1 MNLIGPLQ
9 QRVTRLIF
17 FVAGFGT
24 SAWAPLVPY
33 AKQRLNLSEHHL
45 GLLLLC
51 LGVGSLIA
59 MPLTGVLSA
68 RFGCRPVILI
78 SSTLLCLALPGLAL
92 AATPWQLA
100 LILFVFGGAVGTLD
114 VAMNIQAV
122 MVEKAGGGSMMS
134 GFHAHYSVG
143 GFVGAGSMALMLW
156 LDLAPAWSCVLV
168 SLVVA
173 AILFATHAHH
183 LREPEA
189 TERDAPLFV
198 LPHGAV
204 IFIGCLCFI
213 MFLAEGAMLD
223 WSALFLTAGR
233 GLAENQ
239 GGLGYAAFAVAMTVG
254 RFSGDWVVRKLGGR
268 RVLLLGG
275 LAASAGF
282 LLAVFTASPYAA
294 LLGFVLIGLGASNIV
309 PILFTAA
316 GAQTAM
322 PASLAVAAI
331 TTLGYTGILAGPALI
346 GFIAHASSLNA
357 AFIGLGCAVLLVA
370 ASARIGGPARQSA

>member
-1 MNLIGPLQ
+1 MNVIGPLQ

-33 AKQRLNLSEHHL
+33 AKERLALSEHHL

-78 SSTLLCLALPGLAL
+78 SSTILLLALPGLAL
-92 AATPWQLA
+92 AASPWQLA
-100 LILFVFGGAVGTLD
+100 VILFIFGGAVGTLD

-143 GFVGAGSMALMLW
+143 GFAGAGSMALMLW
-156 LDLAPAWSCVLV
+156 LGMPTGWSCVLI
-168 SLVVA
+168 SAVVA
-173 AILFATHAHH
+173 AIVLYTQAHH

-189 TERDAPLFV
+189 AERDAPLFV

-233 GLAENQ
+233 GLAESQ

-254 RFSGDWVVRKLGGR
+254 RFSGDAVVRKLGGR

-357 AFIGLGCAVLLVA
+357 AFVGLGCAVLLVA